1 MKNKIALFIIIT
13 VLAGLSNSCREQEYA
28 LPDEYTVIQDNGGG
42 TGTTTWTADKKFLLD
57 GHVFVNDGQTL
68 TIEPG
73 TVIRANTGQ
82 GENASA
88 LIVARG
94 GKLIAEGTPE
104 KPIIFTVEG
113 DDLDGSVPIEANGL
127 WGGVIILGSAPVN
140 TANGE
145 NMIEGIPN
153 EEPRGVYGGNKKN
166 DNSGIIKYV
175 SIRHGGTRI
184 GQGDEING
192 LTLGGV
198 GDGTTLEYV
207 EVISNKDDGFE
218 FFGGTVNG
226 RYLLSAFC
234 GDDAFD
240 FDLGYRG
247 NCQFITGLQ
256 AGATGDLLTE
266 LSDREGYP
274 RTRPTISNATF
285 IGRGI
290 DENGQTARFDNSS
303 GGTIANSIF
312 MHQKLGIDIEYSEDQ
327 LDSYQQFLDGNIGVL
342 NNVFHMVGNNS
353 AIQILGVYS
362 LNVTNITEQDQTVS
376 AHFQDGENTLTDPEI
391 NYNPQTIDEMNLRP
405 GNNELGNLFTMD
417 DNWFEQVNYKGAF
430 GQVNWLN
437 QWSILDRREYL
448 VPARKAGFLSP

>member
-1 MKNKIALFIIIT
+1 MIAI
-13 VLAGLSNSCREQEYA
+13 LAGVFQSCRKQEYA
-28 LPDEYTVIQDNGGG
+28 LPGDYTVIQDNGGG
-42 TGTTTWTADKKFLLD
+42 TGTTTWRADKKYLLN

-73 TVIRANTGQ
+73 TVVRANTGQ

-104 KPIIFTVEG
+104 KPIVFTVEG
-113 DDLDGSVPIEANGL
+113 DDLTGSVPIEANGL

-145 NMIEGIPN
+145 NMIEGIPA
-153 EEPRGVYGGNKKN
+153 EEPRGVYGGNN
-166 DNSGIIKYV
+166 ERDNSGIIKYV

-184 GQGDEING
+184 GEGDEING

-198 GDGTTLEYV
+198 GNQTTLEYV
-207 EVISNKDDGFE
+207 EVISNRDDGFE
-218 FFGGTVNG
+218 FFGGTVNA

-247 NCQFITGLQ
+247 KCQFIAGLQ
-256 AGATGDLLTE
+256 AGATGDLLIE
-266 LSDREGYP
+266 LSDREGWS
-274 RTRPTISNATF
+274 RTRPAISNGTF
-285 IGRGI
+285 IGRGL

-303 GGTIANSIF
+303 GGTISNSIF
-312 MHQKLGIDIEYSEDQ
+312 MHQKHGIDIEYSGDQ
-327 LDSYQQFLDGNIGVL
+327 LDSYQQFVDGNIRIL
-342 NNVFHMVGNNS
+342 NNVFHMVRNNS

-362 LNVTNITEQDQTVS
+362 ENVPDITEQDKIVS
-376 AHFQDGENTLTDPEI
+376 DHFRDGENLLADPGI
-391 NYNPQTIDEMNLRP
+391 DFNPQNIDKMNLHP
-405 GNNELGNLFTMD
+405 GNEELGNLFSVE
-417 DNWFEQVNYKGAF
+417 DNWFEKVNFKGAF
-430 GQVNWLN
+430 GQTNWLN
-437 QWSILDRREYL
+437 QWSILDRRGYL
-448 VPARKAGFLSP
+448 K